1 MKLSLKSIQDLASSP
16 KGKHLLKQAKTYDT
30 PENRKKAMD
39 LLGRLRGSN
48 GKKRAA

>member
-1 MKLSLKSIQDLASSP
+1 MKLSMKSVQDLAKSP
-16 KGKHLLKQAKTYDT
+16 KGRQLLKQAKTMDT

-39 LLGRLRGSN
+39 LFGRLRGGN